1 MNFMALTPRL
11 RAVAEDGCFELIKI
25 DQDGG
30 VLRLDL
36 DGSEIELP
44 NGYVTTEVYDD
55 KVYVSVMAWYC
66 ADRVELT
73 GTPSEPPED
82 DDDEENPAR

>member
-1 MNFMALTPRL
+1 MALTPRL
-11 RAVAEDGCFELIKI
+11 RAVAEDGCYELVKI

-30 VLRLDL
+30 TLRLDL
-36 DGSEIELP
+36 DGLEIELP

-55 KVYVSVMAWYC
+55 KVYVSVSAWYC
-66 ADRVELT
+66 ADRVEIT

-82 DDDEENPAR
+82 DEDDEENPAR

>member
-1 MNFMALTPRL
+1 MALTPRL
-11 RAVAEDGCFELIKI
+11 RAVAEDGCYELVKI

-30 VLRLDL
+30 ILRLDL
-36 DGSEIELP
+36 DGQEIDLP

-55 KVYVSVMAWYC
+55 KVYVSVSAWYC
-66 ADRVELT
+66 ADRVEIT

-82 DDDEENPAR
+82 DEDDEENPAR